1 MSGFRRREFIT
12 LLGGAAAWP
21 LAARAQQPAIPVIG
35 FLHTQSAEQFPEF
48 LDAFRKGLGESGFVE
63 HRNLA
68 IDYRWAK
75 GDYDL
80 LPSLAAELIRRQVAV
95 IATGGG
101 AVSAQAAKAGTSSIP
116 IVFVSGGDPIQ
127 LGLVASLNRPG
138 GNVTGVS
145 PFVNVLGAKRL
156 ELLQDL
162 VPSAKDIGVVLN
174 PRHPEGQKTASDV
187 LTAAR
192 SLGLSIYI
200 VSAASDREIDEAFA
214 DLANRRVGAVLIAT
228 DPFFTVKRDQIL
240 ALTMR
245 YSLPAIYDTR
255 EYAAAGGLMSYG
267 TSIPDAYRLVGL
279 YVGKILKGAA
289 PAELPVEQPTK
300 FELVIN
306 LKTAKA
312 LGLSV
317 PDKLLVAADEVIE

>member
-35 FLHTQSAEQFPEF
+35 ISPHQSAEQFPEF

-80 LPSLAAELIRRQVAV
+80 LPSLAAELIRRQVASSRPAGCRV
-95 IATGGG
+95 GSGCEGRHLVHSHCVRQRRRPDPTG
-101 AVSAQAAKAGTSSIP
+101 P
-116 IVFVSGGDPIQ
+116 R
-127 LGLVASLNRPG
+127 ASLNRPG

-162 VPSAKDIGVVLN
+162 VPSAKDIGVVLES
-174 PRHPEGQKTASDV
+174 P
-187 LTAAR
+187 
-192 SLGLSIYI
+192 
-200 VSAASDREIDEAFA
+200 
-214 DLANRRVGAVLIAT
+214 
-228 DPFFTVKRDQIL
+228 
-240 ALTMR
+240 
-245 YSLPAIYDTR
+245 
-255 EYAAAGGLMSYG
+255 
-267 TSIPDAYRLVGL
+267 TS
-279 YVGKILKGAA
+279 
-289 PAELPVEQPTK
+289 
-300 FELVIN
+300 
-306 LKTAKA
+306 
-312 LGLSV
+312 
-317 PDKLLVAADEVIE
+317 